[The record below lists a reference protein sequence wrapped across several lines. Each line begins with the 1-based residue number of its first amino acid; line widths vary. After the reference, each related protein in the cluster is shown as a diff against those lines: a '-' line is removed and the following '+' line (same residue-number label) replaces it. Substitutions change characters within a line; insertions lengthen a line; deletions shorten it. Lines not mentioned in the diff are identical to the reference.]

1 MVLRFV
7 IEKLDPRSGGQ
18 ITLAIDETPE
28 ERYGRHV
35 EGAGVHHDPTP
46 GPAGG
51 EFCYGHN

>member
-35 EGAGVHHDPTP
+35 EGAGVHHDLTP